1 MCADSTRA
9 AALTPLSPA
18 GVAVVGLIGPD
29 AIPLLERVFRPRR
42 SLSQTLPGA
51 SASHT
56 APESVPS
63 AVPAARPGARSWL
76 PDRLRLG
83 QLLDGEEVIDDA
95 IVAARVD
102 EHGVGHVEF
111 TTHGGPR
118 IVQRLLLT
126 LARYGA
132 TIVSATDIAAETWP
146 ADCTLDREVYQL
158 LPLAQ
163 TRRAAAW
170 LLRQREMLRAAIEEI
185 PRRLAGCPA
194 TAAERIGELVD
205 AYPAACRLLYG
216 FTLAIVG
223 PPNAGKSTL
232 ANAFCGR
239 PRVRVSAEPGTT
251 RDYVSEPVAIEGV
264 PVTLVDTAGLR
275 SAGDA
280 IEAEAI
286 RRARQQASAAD
297 LRLVVVDAAAPAT
310 GEVRGV
316 LEEFNPDD
324 PSLLVLNKADL
335 PAVISTDE
343 PVARWAGRSYR
354 VSAAAGTGL
363 EVLARGIVEAV
374 GLAEAFDRQP
384 AAFTERQVSLLRQL
398 LSGGH
403 PEPGCVSGVL
413 REIVGPRKNA
423 AAGV

>member
-1 MCADSTRA
+1 M
-9 AALTPLSPA
+9 
-18 GVAVVGLIGPD
+18 
-29 AIPLLERVFRPRR
+29 
-42 SLSQTLPGA
+42 
-51 SASHT
+51 
-56 APESVPS
+56 
-63 AVPAARPGARSWL
+63 PAARPGAQSWL
-76 PDRLRLG
+76 PDRLRFG
-83 QLLDGEEVIDDA
+83 QLFDGEEVIDDA
-95 IVAARVD
+95 IVAVRVD

-126 LARYGA
+126 LARHGA
-132 TIVSATDIAAETWP
+132 TIVSAADIAAETWP
-146 ADCTLDREVYQL
+146 SDCTLDREVYQL
-158 LPLAQ
+158 LPQVQ

-170 LLRQREMLRAAIEEI
+170 LLRQRAMLRAAIEEI
-185 PRRLAGCPA
+185 PRLLLGCPA
-194 TAAERIGELVD
+194 TAAQRIGELVD
-205 AYPAACRLLYG
+205 AYPAAYRLLHG

-251 RDYVSEPVAIEGV
+251 RDYVSEPVAIGGV

-286 RRARQQASAAD
+286 RQARQQATAAD

-310 GEVRGV
+310 AAVRGV
-316 LEEFNPDD
+316 LEEFSPDAS
-324 PSLLVLNKADL
+324 SLLVLNKADL
-335 PAVISTDE
+335 PSAISTDE

-354 VSAAAGTGL
+354 VSAVVGTGL

-374 GLAEAFDRQP
+374 GLGEAFDRQP
-384 AAFTERQVSLLRQL
+384 AAFTERQVSLLRRL
-398 LSGGH
+398 LSGG
-403 PEPGCVSGVL
+403 PPGPGGVREVL
-413 REIVGPRKNA
+413 REIVGPGKNA

>member
-1 MCADSTRA
+1 MSLVPTRA

-18 GVAVVGLIGPD
+18 GVAVVGLIGPN
-29 AIPLLERVFRPRR
+29 AMALLRRVFRPRG
-42 SLSQTLPGA
+42 SGAESPVTDLSESGSQTLFTEG
-51 SASHT
+51 SA
-56 APESVPS
+56 
-63 AVPAARPGARSWL
+63 
-76 PDRLRLG
+76 DRLRLG
-83 QLLDGEEVIDDA
+83 QLIDGEDVLDDA

-126 LARYGA
+126 LARHGA
-132 TIVSATDIAAETWP
+132 SIVSAADIAGEAWP
-146 ADCTLDREVYQL
+146 ADCALDREVYQL
-158 LPLAQ
+158 LPQAQ

-170 LLRQREMLRAAIEEI
+170 LLRQRAALRAAIEDAA
-185 PRRLAGCPA
+185 RLLPDAPS
-194 TAAERIGELVD
+194 TAAQRIGDLVR
-205 AYPAACRLLYG
+205 AYPAACRMLRG

-275 SAGDA
+275 SPADA

-286 RRARQQASAAD
+286 RRARQQATAAD
-297 LRLVVVDAAAPAT
+297 VRIVVVDAAAPVTA
-310 GEVRGV
+310 EVRGA
-316 LEEFNPDD
+316 LEEFSPDD

-354 VSAAAGTGL
+354 VSAVAGTGL

-374 GLAEAFDRQP
+374 GLGEAFDRQP
-384 AAFTERQVSLLRQL
+384 AAFTERQVALLRRV
-398 LSGGH
+398 LSGGVH
-403 PEPGCVSGVL
+403 ESPCVRRALEEIIGPG
-413 REIVGPRKNA
+413 KNA
-423 AAGV
+423 AERV